1 MSPLL
6 ANRKGNVWAVSLFF
20 AGSLL
25 VLFLFF
31 SSFFGG
37 IDNWFHDLWLA
48 ARLKIN
54 SASAGSLAILR
65 QFTPTKPV
73 DEEITIILIDDR
85 SILGLPGLFQ
95 GDREIY
101 SRAVRQ
107 LTKFQ
112 PKVIGLDVFFPAP
125 SEDYPESDED
135 LVAAV
140 KESGKT
146 VIKSFRR
153 DDRRMT
159 PPFPALARAAVAAP
173 TYFKQHRDEAVRSV
187 SLAFTNETGK
197 TILSFQAEVFRIFS
211 GLDSD
216 NISISDDFMNCQQQ
230 SGLQAI
236 PLVSREFM
244 LLNYDIFPR
253 SFRTFSFYDLLNDKI
268 PEEAIKGKAVL
279 VGAASS
285 MTEEKYF
292 TPIKGNEYS
301 PYLNALVLRNLL
313 NQSYLNRPPL
323 WQGTLLAVSLLLLLL
338 AVLPFLHPI
347 PALALCLLITASLLS
362 VSFWALTV
370 HSQLVDISA
379 GIFAVIAT
387 FIFAFGRRYYSELS
401 EKLRIKTAFQ
411 HYVTASVVNEI
422 LKNPSKLNLHGE
434 ERNLTIFFSDIEG
447 FTALSEGMSPLD
459 VVSLLNEYLTAMTE
473 IIFKFDGLL
482 DKYEGDAIMAVF
494 GAPVDQKDH
503 AIRACR
509 CALENQRILKKLR
522 EKWKSEGRPEI
533 KVRIGINTGL
543 VVVGNMGS
551 TMRFD
556 YTVIGDNVNLAAR
569 LETGNKLFNT
579 EILVSEETATL
590 AESAVVS
597 RCLAKLKVAGKKNQV
612 KVYEVLADRLSYDCL
627 TIERALQAKSVYESA
642 LAEIEARNF
651 AAAEK
656 ILADYLKDNAE
667 DKPAKALHN
676 KVKGFLIV
684 PPPAGWENIVTQ
696 DLK

>member
-1 MSPLL
+1 MSAFFL
-6 ANRKGNVWAVSLFF
+6 NRKGNVWAVSLFF

-25 VLFLFF
+25 VLFLAFN
-31 SSFFGG
+31 SFFAG
-37 IDNWFHDLWLA
+37 IDNWLHDLWLA
-48 ARLKIN
+48 SRLKIN
-54 SASAGSLAILR
+54 SAQAGKMSGLR
-65 QFTPTKPV
+65 QLTPTRPI
-73 DEEITIILIDDR
+73 DEEITVILIDDR
-85 SILGLPGLFQ
+85 SILGIPGLFQ

-101 SRAVRQ
+101 ASAVRQ
-107 LTKFQ
+107 LAKFQ
-112 PKVIGLDVFFPAP
+112 PRVIGLDVFFPAP
-125 SEDYPESDED
+125 SEDYPESDAE
-135 LVAAV
+135 LVSAV
-140 KESGKT
+140 KEAGNT
-146 VIKSFRR
+146 VLRAFRR

-159 PPFPALARAAVAAP
+159 PPFPALARATVTAP

-187 SLAFTNETGK
+187 SLAFTNEAQK
-197 TILSFQAEVFRIFS
+197 TVLSFQTEVFRIFK
-211 GLDSD
+211 GLDHD
-216 NISISDDFMNCQQQ
+216 NFDISGGSMFCQQQ
-230 SGLQAI
+230 TGLQTI
-236 PLVSREFM
+236 PLVNGEFM
-244 LLNYDIFPR
+244 LLNYDVFPR
-253 SFRTFSFYDLLNDKI
+253 SFRTFSFYDLLHDKI
-268 PEEAIKGKAVL
+268 PEEAIRGKAVL

-285 MTEEKYF
+285 MTEEKHF

-301 PYLNALVLRNLL
+301 PFLNAITLRNLL
-313 NQSYLNRPPL
+313 NQSYLTPPPA
-323 WQGTLLAVSLLLLLL
+323 WQGTVLAVSLLLLLL
-338 AVLPFLHPI
+338 AVLPFLNPV
-347 PALALCLLITASLLS
+347 PAVILCLLITGSLLLAS
-362 VSFWALTV
+362 FLAMTIENLMLDVSA
-370 HSQLVDISA
+370 S
-379 GIFAVIAT
+379 IFATALT
-387 FIFAFGRRYYSELS
+387 FIFAFGRRYYAELS
-401 EKLRIKTAFQ
+401 EKMRIKTAFQ

-579 EILVSEETATL
+579 EILVSEETAML
-590 AESAVVS
+590 AESAVIS
-597 RCLAKLKVAGKKNQV
+597 RYLAKLKVAGKKNQV
-612 KVYEVLADRLSYDCL
+612 KVYEVLADRLSYDSL
-627 TIERALQAKSVYESA
+627 TLEQAMVSKTAYESA
-642 LAEIEARNF
+642 LAEVEARNF
-651 AAAEK
+651 AEAEK
-656 ILADYLKDNAE
+656 ILADYLKENPLDR
-667 DKPAKALHN
+667 PAKALHS
-676 KVKGFLIV
+676 KIKGFLIV
-684 PPPAGWENIVTQ
+684 PPPPGWENVVTQ